1 MSTTLR
7 ITKTSCGKK
16 LYILYTENARDS
28 DCKLDAVSTAR
39 EATPIS
45 NAVRVDI
52 EALLANMR
60 KSGLNI
66 PRKPASDEKETK
78 ATKTRRCIKLRGY
91 TRVVT
96 LLHVVL
102 LETIHLGLAAKRPTK
117 TLPATNTKTKP
128 DCQTDQLTPLA
139 GDLEAKIISL
149 LKEASDLARNKLSLR
164 INLTRNLQKSS
175 AECPGTREVRSLL
188 KIGLLIPAVL
198 HQ

>member
-16 LYILYTENARDS
+16 LHILHTENARDS

-39 EATPIS
+39 EVTPVS
-45 NAVRVDI
+45 NAVRVDT

-60 KSGLNI
+60 KSGLNM

-78 ATKTRRCIKLRGY
+78 ATKTRRCIKPRGH
-91 TRVVT
+91 TPAVT
-96 LLHVVL
+96 LLHIVL
-102 LETIHLGLAAKRPTK
+102 LETIHLGLAATGPTI
-117 TLPATNTKTKP
+117 LPVTNTKTKP
-128 DCQTDQLTPLA
+128 DRQTDQLTPLA
-139 GDLEAKIISL
+139 GDLEVKTISL
-149 LKEASDLARNKLSLR
+149 LKEASDLARNKPSLR
-164 INLTRNLQKSS
+164 MNLTKNLQKSS

>member
-16 LYILYTENARDS
+16 LHMLHTENGRDS

-39 EATPIS
+39 KATPVS
-45 NAVRVDI
+45 NAVRVDT

-60 KSGLNI
+60 KSGLNM
-66 PRKPASDEKETK
+66 PGKPASDEKEMK
-78 ATKTRRCIKLRGY
+78 ATKTRRCIKPRGH

-102 LETIHLGLAAKRPTK
+102 LETIHLGLAAKGPT

-128 DCQTDQLTPLA
+128 DCQTD
-139 GDLEAKIISL
+139 
-149 LKEASDLARNKLSLR
+149 
-164 INLTRNLQKSS
+164 
-175 AECPGTREVRSLL
+175 
-188 KIGLLIPAVL
+188 
-198 HQ
+198 